1 MCFTVAVVRNNVM
14 MSVQEYYDSL
24 PAYKGKNVELP
35 DFPDFYFV
43 NGFTHPQLPVLTN
56 QGVQLSSWG
65 LIPSWV
71 KDKQTAD
78 AIRTKTLN
86 AVGETVFEKPSFRVP
101 VLSQRA
107 ILPVTG
113 FYEWRDVQKIK
124 YPYFVQDAHLQG
136 LALGVVYDRW
146 LNPQNASVIESFS
159 IVTTPANP
167 LMETIHNTKKRMPLV
182 LKPEDLYDWLNPST
196 DTGRINELIK
206 PYPEEM
212 MHAHTISRRVN
223 NTHENH
229 NQPEVWKEVS
239 YPEIESQQNLL
250 F

>member
-14 MSVQEYYDSL
+14 MSVQEYYNSL
-24 PAYKGKNVELP
+24 PAYKGKNVEVP

-43 NGFTHPQLPVLTN
+43 NGFSHPQLPVLTH
-56 QGVQLSSWG
+56 QGVQLRYWG

-71 KDKQTAD
+71 KDKQAAV
-78 AIRTKTLN
+78 AIRAKTLN

-124 YPYFVQDAHLQG
+124 YPYFVQDAYLQC
-136 LALGVVYDRW
+136 LAIGVIFDRW
-146 LNPQNASVIESFS
+146 INPQNAAIYDTFS

-167 LMETIHNTKKRMPLV
+167 LMETIHNTKKRMPLI
-182 LKPEDLYDWLNPST
+182 LKTEDLYDWLNPST
-196 DTGRINELIK
+196 DIGRINELIR
-206 PYPEEM
+206 PFPEEM

-223 NTHENH
+223 NIRENH